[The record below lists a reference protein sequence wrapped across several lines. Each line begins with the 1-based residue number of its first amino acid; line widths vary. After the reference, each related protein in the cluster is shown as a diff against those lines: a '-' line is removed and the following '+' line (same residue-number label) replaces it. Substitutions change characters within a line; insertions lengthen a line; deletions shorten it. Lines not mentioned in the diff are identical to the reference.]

1 MLQRYES
8 LYIAVPEIT
17 QDEASKVESHL
28 TKAVKDAKGAL
39 ISFERWG
46 KYHLTYP
53 IRKNEYGV
61 YYLIRFEVEDETKD
75 ELLKSIKALFKVKLH
90 DLVMRNVVLR
100 LHPEGSLEYKRPES
114 LEEAP
119 KEIDTIMKESK
130 HLLRAKKP
138 YSDRSDEAPQK
149 EDSPSAEETVEKAVD
164 TEKE

>member
-17 QDEASKVESHL
+17 QDESTSVENQL
-28 TKAVKDAKGAL
+28 TKAVKDAKGAI

-61 YYLIRFEVEDETKD
+61 YYLLRFEVDDERKAKVLD
-75 ELLKSIKALFKVKLH
+75 ELKALFGVKLH
-90 DLVMRNVVLR
+90 DLVMRNVMVR
-100 LHPEGSLEYKRPES
+100 LHPEGSLEYSRPES

-119 KEIDTIMKESK
+119 KDIDNIMKESK
-130 HLLRAKKP
+130 SYLRSKKP
-138 YSDRSDEAPQK
+138 YSPRK
-149 EDSPSAEETVEKAVD
+149 EEEVVEKVVEKV
-164 TEKE
+164 TEKVEE

>member
-17 QDEASKVESHL
+17 QDEATKVESQL

-46 KYHLTYP
+46 KYHLSYP

-61 YYLIRFEVEDETKD
+61 YYLIRFEVNDETKD
-75 ELLKSIKALFKVKLH
+75 ELLKGIKTLFSVKLH
-90 DLVMRNVVLR
+90 DLVMRNVIVR
-100 LHPEGSLEYKRPES
+100 LNPEGSLEYKRPES

-130 HLLRAKKP
+130 HLLRPKKP
-138 YSDRSDEAPQK
+138 YADRAKDVPQG
-149 EDSPSAEETVEKAVD
+149 EESPSTEKTVEED
-164 TEKE
+164 TVKE

>member
-17 QDEASKVESHL
+17 QDESTNVENQL
-28 TKAVKDAKGAL
+28 TKAVKDAKGAI

-53 IRKNEYGV
+53 IRKNDYGV
-61 YYLIRFEVEDETKD
+61 YYLIRFEIDDERKD
-75 ELLKSIKALFKVKLH
+75 ALLNEIKTLFGVKLH
-90 DLVMRNVVLR
+90 ELIMRNVVVR

-130 HLLRAKKP
+130 SLLRPK
-138 YSDRSDEAPQK
+138 APRK
-149 EDSPSAEETVEKAVD
+149 EDAPKKEEESAEKVTDTV
-164 TEKE
+164 KE